1 VYSDL
6 AGTGAARRHC
16 ASTRPEG
23 KEQVKM
29 PRAKR
34 ESNGKNPP
42 LAAAAWAM
50 ADDPGLPPCADRL
63 CLWRENPHL
72 SITTYSLK
80 FQVSLLFSSTSP
92 VTTGN
97 SRVFI
102 NIARGRKTAIFR
114 SVCFQ

>member
-1 VYSDL
+1 MSTAFVSNRSWRAQRCVGSICVYSDP
-6 AGTGAARRHC
+6 AGTGAAWRHC
-16 ASTRPEG
+16 ASTRSEG
-23 KEQVKM
+23 KELVEM

-72 SITTYSLK
+72 SLTTYNL
-80 FQVSLLFSSTSP
+80 
-92 VTTGN
+92 
-97 SRVFI
+97 
-102 NIARGRKTAIFR
+102 
-114 SVCFQ
+114 